1 MTVVITKKAAQGFSM
16 LKLIKL
22 KDEILAPSNQS
33 TSSPEEAAN
42 VVRPRV
48 PIEASSA
55 YWVAVYVL
63 STNSEMNATKAT
75 VANAAAISSNRTV
88 TAKSN
93 SDFPDH
99 ARAANKRFVA
109 AINIPE
115 TNIAFTTPERIANK
129 PPRSV
134 NTTVVIQPMPLE

>member
-1 MTVVITKKAAQGFSM
+1 MPQSPF
-16 LKLIKL
+16 
-22 KDEILAPSNQS
+22 NQS

-42 VVRPRV
+42 VVRPKV

-75 VANAAAISSNRTV
+75 VANAAAISSNSTA
-88 TAKSN
+88 TAKSH

-99 ARAANKRFVA
+99 ARAANKRFVP